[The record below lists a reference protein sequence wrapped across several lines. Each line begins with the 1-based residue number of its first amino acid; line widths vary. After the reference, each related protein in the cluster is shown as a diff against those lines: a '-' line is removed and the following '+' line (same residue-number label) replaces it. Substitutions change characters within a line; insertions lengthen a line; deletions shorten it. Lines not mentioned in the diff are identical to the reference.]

1 MRWNRV
7 AAVWLSAVAVAAP
20 VVAQQSLGDVAGSIK
35 LNNTGDE
42 GVVIDQRSVGRSRST
57 SPALSDAEF
66 LLETTQE
73 CVVSAQALSNL
84 LGETGSGNV
93 FYDDGWRARVE
104 ATGEQFDQQRDDL
117 ALIDAEDRYAAAYDK
132 ADRGA
137 TAATVGLGI
146 LRAAISADRP
156 LFSEAKR
163 ELADGA
169 RVLESAARDMRAAMR
184 TEQAEAPPPLID
196 PIAADRSIDAVCGKS
211 FAQGSQG
218 FDGCIT
224 EQRAAMNAIIGRS
237 APGVRLDQA
246 TFNKICNNCRYE
258 WPDDFVNRNRC
269 ERTRIGT
276 MTR

>member
-20 VVAQQSLGDVAGSIK
+20 VVAQQNLGDVAGSIK
-35 LNNTGDE
+35 LKKTGDDA
-42 GVVIDQRSVGRSRST
+42 VVIDQRSVGRSRST
-57 SPALSDAEF
+57 SPALSDGEF

-73 CVVSAQALSNL
+73 CAAAAQALSNL
-84 LGETGSGNV
+84 LGETGSGKV

-104 ATGEQFDQQRDDL
+104 EAGEQFDQPREDL
-117 ALIDAEDRYAAAYDK
+117 ALIYAPERYAAAYDK

-146 LRAAISADRP
+146 LRAAISADQP

-169 RVLESAARDMRAAMR
+169 RILESATRDLRAVLRA
-184 TEQAEAPPPLID
+184 EDAEAPSPPID
-196 PIAADRSIDAVCGKS
+196 LIAADRSIDALCRKS

-218 FDGCIT
+218 FDSCVA
-224 EQRAAMNAIIGRS
+224 EQKAAMETIIGRS
-237 APGVRLDQA
+237 APDVRLDQA
-246 TFNKICNNCRYE
+246 TFNRIRNNCRYE
-258 WPDDFVNRNRC
+258 WPNDFVNRNRC

-276 MTR
+276 ETR

>member
-20 VVAQQSLGDVAGSIK
+20 VAAQQNLGDVAGSIK
-35 LNNTGDE
+35 LKKTGDDA
-42 GVVIDQRSVGRSRST
+42 VVIDQRSVGRSRST
-57 SPALSDAEF
+57 SPALSDGEF

-73 CVVSAQALSNL
+73 CAAAAQALSNL
-84 LGETGSGNV
+84 LGETGSGKV

-104 ATGEQFDQQRDDL
+104 EAGEQFDQPREDL
-117 ALIDAEDRYAAAYDK
+117 ALIYAPERYAAAYDK

-146 LRAAISADRP
+146 LRAAISADQP

-169 RVLESAARDMRAAMR
+169 RILESATRDLRAVLR
-184 TEQAEAPPPLID
+184 TEDAEAPSPPID
-196 PIAADRSIDAVCGKS
+196 LIAADRSIDAVCRKS

-218 FDGCIT
+218 FDSCVA
-224 EQRAAMNAIIGRS
+224 EQKAAMETIIGRS
-237 APGVRLDQA
+237 APDVRLDQA
-246 TFNKICNNCRYE
+246 TFNRIRNNCRYE
-258 WPDDFVNRNRC
+258 WPNDFVNRNRC

>member
-35 LNNTGDE
+35 LKNTGDDV
-42 GVVIDQRSVGRSRST
+42 VVIDQRSVGRSRST
-57 SPALSDAEF
+57 SPALSGGEL
-66 LLETTQE
+66 LLESTQD
-73 CVVSAQALSNL
+73 CAAAAQALSNL
-84 LGETGSGNV
+84 LGETGSGKV

-104 ATGEQFDQQRDDL
+104 EAGEQFDQPREEL
-117 ALIDAEDRYAAAYDK
+117 ALIYAPERYAAAYDK

-137 TAATVGLGI
+137 TATTVGLGI

-169 RVLESAARDMRAAMR
+169 RLLELAGRDMRAVVR
-184 TEQAEAPPPLID
+184 TEAAEAPSPPID
-196 PIAADRSIDAVCGKS
+196 PIAADRSFDAVCRES

-218 FDGCIT
+218 FDTCIA
-224 EQRAAMNAIIGRS
+224 EQKSAMDAIIGRS

-246 TFNKICNNCRYE
+246 TFNNIRNNCRFE
-258 WPDDFVNRNRC
+258 WPDDFVSRNLC
-269 ERTRIGT
+269 ERRRIRAKTR
-276 MTR
+276 